1 MPPLTRSIGQ
11 VLPLLKDDYPD
22 VSISKIRFLESEGLV
37 SPERSPSSG
46 YRRYRE
52 SDITRLRY
60 ILQMQRDHYLPLKVI
75 REHLDMIDRGMEPP
89 KMDTPAPQA
98 APAERSPAP
107 RQPVAAKPP
116 LRLSREELLEA
127 SGLSEAA
134 LIELEKLMILMP
146 RRGTNHYGRDAVT
159 IAVVA
164 RRLAKYGMD
173 ARHMRVFKQA
183 AEREV
188 GLIQQAMT
196 PVLRRNGGNREVE
209 AEVIQLVAHAHA
221 ALMRTARRH

>member
-11 VLPLLKDDYPD
+11 VLPLLKDDFPD

-164 RRLAKYGMD
+164 RRLAQYGMD